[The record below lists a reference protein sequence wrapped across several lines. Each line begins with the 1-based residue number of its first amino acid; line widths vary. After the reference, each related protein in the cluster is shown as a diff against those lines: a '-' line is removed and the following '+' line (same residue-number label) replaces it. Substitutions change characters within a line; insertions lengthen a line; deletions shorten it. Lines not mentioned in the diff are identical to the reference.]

1 MRRNRTSGIILITNV
16 KNHFSWVLYVLLH
29 PTNLKHTADART
41 NNVIVPLLLS
51 KEQLSIANDAICGE
65 GMPDDKVAVS
75 GPNKVTRSSMQTLK
89 PKQWLNDEVINYY
102 IKICLAERDKNIC
115 SSTGRKRSYFF
126 NSFFMQKLFDEKNSD
141 VEKRGKFNYDQ
152 VTRWSGKVR
161 EQNLFQMKYVFAPI
175 NLDNT
180 HWTLAVIFMEEKRIQ
195 YYDSKWDKNKIGSH
209 FLHGLLDYLK
219 QEYLKIDT
227 LHNMDT
233 TGWMLVSRTDA
244 HNTPW
249 QENGEF
255 LLQMQ
260 GVYDL
265 VLNSTFNSVC
275 G

>member
-1 MRRNRTSGIILITNV
+1 
-16 KNHFSWVLYVLLH
+16 
-29 PTNLKHTADART
+29 
-41 NNVIVPLLLS
+41 
-51 KEQLSIANDAICGE
+51 
-65 GMPDDKVAVS
+65 MPDDEEVAVS

-126 NSFFMQKLFDEKNSD
+126 NSFFMQKLFDMKNSD

-152 VTRWSGKVR
+152 VTHWSGKVR

-195 YYDSKWDKNKIGSH
+195 YYDSKWDKTKIGSY
-209 FLHGLLDYLK
+209 FLRGLLEYLK
-219 QEYLKIDT
+219 QEHLKIDT
-227 LHNMDT
+227 LDMDT

-244 HNTPW
+244 HNTPG